1 MTRGTYGSA
10 SGGHQLS
17 KPIAGGPRAHLEML
31 RDHIGG
37 SILLNLLQESFYLR
51 GIDQFSECTLDEIA
65 GPTSLS
71 CHSYALSRL
80 SRSFAARKDALLAI
94 MMLSNGKERELWKH
108 NIGR

>member
-51 GIDQFSECTLDEIA
+51 GIDQFSKCTLDEIA

-94 MMLSNGKERELWKH
+94 VMLSNSKEREL
-108 NIGR
+108 